1 MIFFCDDMIDRFG
14 LSIPIPEEQ
23 VSVLLN
29 NTEEFLVDF
38 IILTKNLGLHASDPS
53 LAFNKKTNSHHK
65 KAKKLKDDVIIIT
78 ANREIKT
85 GPLGNESGI
94 AFGIQKRYY
103 FANKDYGGGNSVVC
117 HYEYLHMVF
126 KVVIFPSGIYS
137 GNKLSSTGVKDFILE
152 WTPENER

>member
-1 MIFFCDDMIDRFG
+1 MVDQLG

-38 IILTKNLGLHASDPS
+38 IILTKVLGLHASEPS
-53 LAFNKKTNSHHK
+53 LVFCKNPNNHHE
-65 KAKKLKDDVIIIT
+65 KAKKFKELKDDMIIIT

-85 GPLGNESGI
+85 GPLGDESGI

-103 FANKDYGGGNSVVC
+103 FANKIMVAAIVMFAIMSTFIRCLKLLFFLV
-117 HYEYLHMVF
+117 EYTAEI
-126 KVVIFPSGIYS
+126 IFLQPESR
-137 GNKLSSTGVKDFILE
+137 ILF
-152 WTPENER
+152 

>member
-1 MIFFCDDMIDRFG
+1 MIDQLG

-38 IILTKNLGLHASDPS
+38 IILTKDLGLHASEPS
-53 LAFNKKTNSHHK
+53 LAFCKSPNNHHE
-65 KAKKLKDDVIIIT
+65 KAKKLKELKDDMIIIT

-85 GPLGNESGI
+85 GPLGDEFGI
-94 AFGIQKRYY
+94 ALGIQKRYY
-103 FANKDYGGGNSVVC
+103 FTNKDYGGGNSAVC

>member
-1 MIFFCDDMIDRFG
+1 MVDQLG

-38 IILTKNLGLHASDPS
+38 IILTKNLGLHASEPS
-53 LAFNKKTNSHHK
+53 LVFCKKANSRHE
-65 KAKKLKDDVIIIT
+65 KAKKFKELKDDMIIIT

-85 GPLGNESGI
+85 RPLGDEFGI

-103 FANKDYGGGNSVVC
+103 FTNKDYGGGNSAVC

>member
-1 MIFFCDDMIDRFG
+1 MIDPIDRFG

-38 IILTKNLGLHASDPS
+38 IILTKDLGLHASEPS
-53 LAFNKKTNSHHK
+53 LVFCKNPNNHHEKVKKLK
-65 KAKKLKDDVIIIT
+65 ELKDDVIIIT
-78 ANREIKT
+78 ANREIKS
-85 GPLGNESGI
+85 GPLGDESGI

-103 FANKDYGGGNSVVC
+103 FANKDYGGGNSDVC

-137 GNKLSSTGVKDFILE
+137 GNNLSSTGVKNFILE